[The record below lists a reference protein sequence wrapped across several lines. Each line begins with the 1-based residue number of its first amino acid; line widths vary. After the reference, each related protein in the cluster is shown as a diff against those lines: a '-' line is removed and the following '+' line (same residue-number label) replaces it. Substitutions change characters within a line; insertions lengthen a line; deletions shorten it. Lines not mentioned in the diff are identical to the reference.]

1 MVTRKPYF
9 QSQIHTYATFHVSR
23 AIPLWYLS
31 PSGQEKTVLS
41 IANSHQC
48 NIPRFSGH
56 FSMVFECL
64 WSREN
69 RTFNRKFTP
78 MQHPM
83 SLRPFQYR
91 IRVLLVKRK
100 PYFQSQ
106 IHTNA
111 TSHLSRAIPVWYLS
125 PCGHEK
131 TVLSIANSHL
141 CNIPCLSGH
150 STMVFECF
158 WSREN
163 RTFNRKFTPMQH
175 PMSCGPFQYGI

>member
-31 PSGQEKTVLS
+31 AYGQDK
-41 IANSHQC
+41 
-48 NIPRFSGH
+48 
-56 FSMVFECL
+56 
-64 WSREN
+64 N
-69 RTFNRKFTP
+69 RTFNGKFTP

-83 SLRPFQYR
+83 FLGPFQYR
-91 IRVLLVKRK
+91 IGVLLVKRK

-111 TSHLSRAIPVWYLS
+111 TCHVSRAIPVWYLRAF
-125 PCGHEK
+125 GQEK
-131 TVLSIANSHL
+131 TVLSIANSHQ

-150 STMVFECF
+150 SSMVFECF

-175 PMSCGPFQYGI
+175 PISLGPL